1 MTDLEKYQNT
11 DLLQQLKKSSP
22 FAFQVLFDKY
32 SQKIYRFSLSYL
44 KDKAEAE
51 EIVQEVF
58 MKIWSSRNELV
69 DHTSFESFL
78 FTMAKNAILNTLRKS
93 KYHQAYLEYS
103 KLHPGKNV
111 LLDEE
116 LDFNELNRAYQK
128 SVEGLSP
135 RRREIYCLS
144 KEKNLSNAEI
154 AKKMDISVKTVENQM
169 TAALAEIKKNLRSLG
184 FSGIIFFELFI

>member
-1 MTDLEKYQNT
+1 MTGLEKYQNT

-128 SVEGLSP
+128 SVERLSP
-135 RRREIYCLS
+135 RRREIYRLS
-144 KEKNLSNAEI
+144 REKNLSNAAI
-154 AKKMDISVKTVENQM
+154 AEKMDISVKTVENQM